1 MESGIYKAKSGN
13 NHSYYTVVDEDKI
26 ALHPVTKT
34 EEGWMADTSTTAF
47 IYLNRLKPEEKN
59 QSVTFVNRSFDLDV
73 LTILFKYRPG
83 ISNFPNQLNTKFNG
97 AGYLGYRSD
106 LYLLTYL

>member
-1 MESGIYKAKSGN
+1 
-13 NHSYYTVVDEDKI
+13 
-26 ALHPVTKT
+26 
-34 EEGWMADTSTTAF
+34 MADTSTTAF